1 MADTSGIL
9 NGTLYI
15 ISAPSGAGKTSL
27 VKALLDQDKQVTVSV
42 SNTTRAAREGEQDGE
57 DYHFTEVE
65 RFEEMVAAGEFLEHA
80 KVFDNQYGTSQAEVD
95 RLLGQGLDVIL
106 EIDWQGAQQV
116 RERIPGCVA
125 VFILPPSLEALESR
139 LRGRG
144 QDGDDIVERRM
155 QDARSECSHYDEYNY
170 LIINDDF
177 DTALADLASIFRAG
191 RQRLVVQRIARRKL
205 LTALLV

>member
-1 MADTSGIL
+1 MSDTSGVL
-9 NGTLYI
+9 NGSLYI

-27 VKALLDQDKQVTVSV
+27 VKALLDQDKQVTVSI
-42 SNTTRAAREGEQDGE
+42 SNTTRAAREGEKEGV

-65 RFEEMVAAGEFLEHA
+65 RFEEMVASGEFLEHA
-80 KVFDNQYGTSQAEVD
+80 KVFDNQYGTSQKEVE
-95 RLLGQGLDVIL
+95 RLLRQGLDVIL

-125 VFILPPSLEALESR
+125 VFILPPSLQALGNR

-144 QDGDDIVERRM
+144 QDGDDIIERRM
-155 QDARSECSHYDEYNY
+155 QDARSECAHYDEYNY
-170 LIINDDF
+170 LIINDNF